1 MLTLYK
7 KELNYYLN
15 NPIGYIITILFALFA
30 NFIFI
35 KDIFIISSAS
45 LKPFFS
51 ILPWL
56 LLIYIPALTMRAL
69 SEEKKTNTLELLLTL
84 PISESQIV
92 LSKFFAL
99 LTLTILGFFLTFFLP
114 ISLSFLTKIYLP
126 EIIIGYLGLIFISS
140 LFISLSSDFLA
151 SVLPKI
157 IQNNLIFLSPL
168 YHLDNF
174 IKGIVDFRSIFY
186 FISFS
191 LVFLFLTIID
201 LEKRD

>member
-1 MLTLYK
+1 ML
-7 KELNYYLN
+7 
-15 NPIGYIITILFALFA
+15 F
-30 NFIFI
+30 FI

-140 LFISLSSDFLA
+140 LFISLSLFFSSLTKNQIVAFLFSTITIFILLVISSDFLA

>member
-114 ISLSFLTKIYLP
+114 ISLSFLTKIYL
-126 EIIIGYLGLIFISS
+126 
-140 LFISLSSDFLA
+140 
-151 SVLPKI
+151 
-157 IQNNLIFLSPL
+157 
-168 YHLDNF
+168 
-174 IKGIVDFRSIFY
+174 
-186 FISFS
+186 
-191 LVFLFLTIID
+191 
-201 LEKRD
+201 